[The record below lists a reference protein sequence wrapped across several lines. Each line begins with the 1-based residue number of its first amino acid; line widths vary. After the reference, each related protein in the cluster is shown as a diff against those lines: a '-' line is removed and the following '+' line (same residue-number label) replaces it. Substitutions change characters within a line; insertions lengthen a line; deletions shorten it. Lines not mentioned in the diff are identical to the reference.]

1 MTTKNQEKPLIIL
14 QHTHATRLPNTL
26 LHDYNTLLLLCH
38 TFFPHLISLNLFVNK
53 IASAYFILQLP
64 PTNTSSMGVTGLLQH
79 LKEIQEPSNLA
90 SYKGKTLAV
99 DTYGWLHRGLIS
111 CAQELCQN
119 QPTRKYVNSVIK
131 KVDMLRH
138 FGVEPYLVFD
148 GAYLPTKAETAKERR
163 IKREEA
169 QQKADLLLKRGDRKL
184 AWKEFMKA
192 AGVTPEMAKSI
203 MVELDARKV
212 KYVVAPYEA
221 DPQMVYL
228 EKIGAVDGILSEDS
242 DLLIFGCQRLITKLN
257 DYGECVVIDRANFP
271 KVKKIPQLS
280 SYTQQQLRLVAMLA
294 GCDYTKGIPGIG
306 LKTAF
311 TLVWKHGDLNS
322 VLSALDAEGKVPDTF
337 ADEVFNADLA
347 FQFQKVFDPF
357 EKSLKTLN
365 EYPSDL
371 GIAIEK
377 IEACCGQTLDGDLH
391 YRICRGHVH
400 PNTHEPLISREHNIT
415 LKSKSMTVETTSTR
429 KTSIEQYFSSNM
441 VQSTPKKS
449 ALTSA
454 IQKVSPV
461 SKKILK
467 VISSARSP
475 QALQTSKFFVKA
487 TSQKETQVVK
497 SLQTKTTISEPTRP
511 RKLEPVSDSSLME
524 DSDLPDEFSSPFK
537 MKVMGT
543 MEEVDTDEDREEVK
557 KAALADFDVN
567 ESDDDIQESPVK
579 STHLASVGKLLRQHY
594 LCGSES
600 VVDKQALLGR
610 RPLQAIDH
618 NKKRT
623 NEDNTQ
629 KTKRP
634 KPSGP
639 VQLGTTK
646 LQRFAFTR

>member
-1 MTTKNQEKPLIIL
+1 
-14 QHTHATRLPNTL
+14 
-26 LHDYNTLLLLCH
+26 
-38 TFFPHLISLNLFVNK
+38 
-53 IASAYFILQLP
+53 
-64 PTNTSSMGVTGLLQH
+64 MGVTGLLQH

-90 SYKGKTLAV
+90 SYRGKTLAV

-163 IKREEA
+163 VKRDEA
-169 QQKADLLLKRGDRKL
+169 QQKADLFLKRGDRKL

-280 SYTQQQLRLVAMLA
+280 SYTHEQLRLVAMLA

-311 TLVWKHGDLNS
+311 TLVWKHGDLNG
-322 VLSALDAEGKVPDTF
+322 VLSALDTEGKVPDTF
-337 ADEVFNADLA
+337 ADEVLKADLA

-371 GIAIEK
+371 GIAIEE
-377 IEACCGQTLDGDLH
+377 IEACCGQTLEGDLH
-391 YRICRGHVH
+391 YRICRGHIH
-400 PNTHEPLISREHNIT
+400 PNTHKPLISREHNIT
-415 LKSKSMTVETTSTR
+415 FKSKSMTVETPSTR
-429 KTSIEQYFSSNM
+429 KTSIEQYFTSNM

-475 QALQTSKFFVKA
+475 QTLQASKFFVKSTA
-487 TSQKETQVVK
+487 AVSQKETQVV
-497 SLQTKTTISEPTRP
+497 SSVQIQPTVSEPKTSIALGRP
-511 RKLEPVSDSSLME
+511 RKLEPVSDSSLLE

-557 KAALADFDVN
+557 KTAQNDFDVD
-567 ESDDDIQESPVK
+567 ESDEDIQESPVK

-594 LCGSES
+594 LCGSDS

-623 NEDNTQ
+623 SEDNTQ